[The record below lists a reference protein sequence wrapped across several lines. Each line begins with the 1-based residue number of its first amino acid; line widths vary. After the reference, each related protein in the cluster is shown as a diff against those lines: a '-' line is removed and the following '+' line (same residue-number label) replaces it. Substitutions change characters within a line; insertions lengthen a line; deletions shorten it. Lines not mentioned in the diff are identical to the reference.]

1 MSAADPATRWPVKLK
16 GTVMALHAAL
26 VDTYGDGTD
35 EYQEDEEELSDRI
48 GTEATDAAFIVANQH
63 STDTNIVNA
72 IALAL
77 GTHRE
82 WNGGDTLE
90 DIANLISLV
99 RQHPGDRDP
108 AAYATRLLAEH
119 PSNELTTDANAA
131 VCGSAVSHVLHVRK
145 YRRTAL
151 PE

>member
-1 MSAADPATRWPVKLK
+1 
-16 GTVMALHAAL
+16 MALNTAL
-26 VDTYGDGTD
+26 DDTYVDGND
-35 EYQEDEEELSDRI
+35 EYQEDQEELSDRI
-48 GTEATDAAFIVANQH
+48 GAEATDAAFIVANQQ

-72 IALAL
+72 IALML

-90 DIANLISLV
+90 DIANLIGLV
-99 RQHPGDRDP
+99 REHPGDRDP

-119 PSNELTTDANAA
+119 PSNKVLTPDANAA
-131 VCGSAVSHVLHVRK
+131 VCASAVSRVLNVLK

-151 PE
+151 PESGPESDFG

>member
-1 MSAADPATRWPVKLK
+1 
-16 GTVMALHAAL
+16 MALHTAL
-26 VDTYGDGTD
+26 VDTYVDGND

-48 GTEATDAAFIVANQH
+48 GAEATDAAFIVANQH

-72 IALAL
+72 LML

-82 WNGGDTLE
+82 WDGADFLE
-90 DIANLISLV
+90 EIANLISLV
-99 RQHPGDRDP
+99 REHPGVQDP

-119 PSNELTTDANAA
+119 PSNKLLTPDANAA
-131 VCGSAVSHVLHVRK
+131 VCASAVSRVMHVLHVLK

-151 PE
+151 PESGPESDFG

>member
-1 MSAADPATRWPVKLK
+1 
-16 GTVMALHAAL
+16 MAFHTAF
-26 VDTYGDGTD
+26 VDTYGDGND

-48 GTEATDAAFIVANQH
+48 GAEATDAAFTVANQH
-63 STDTNIVNA
+63 PTDTNT
-72 IALAL
+72 IALML

-82 WNGGDTLE
+82 WNGADFLE

-108 AAYATRLLAEH
+108 AAYATRLLAER
-119 PSNELTTDANAA
+119 PSNKLLTPDANAA
-131 VCGSAVSHVLHVRK
+131 VCASAVSRVLHVRK

-151 PE
+151 PESGPESDFG